1 MSKTIDRRM
10 EARRK
15 VCAQAFASDLGD
27 AIDTKC
33 VIRDVS
39 KTGCKIVSSQIRDL
53 PELIQLVV
61 EGIDQ
66 SIRGKI
72 VWRRGKMAGVCFEH
86 ACSDKVR
93 ASIETLYKS
102 LREDEEFDV
111 LILAYEDRWLSY
123 SDRMKRYNP
132 LRM

>member
-1 MSKTIDRRM
+1 M

-39 KTGCKIVSSQIRDL
+39 KTGCKIVSSQIQDM
-53 PELIQLVV
+53 PELIQLVA

-66 SIRGKI
+66 PIRGKI
-72 VWRRGKMAGVCFEH
+72 IWRRGKIAGVCFEH
-86 ACSDKVR
+86 ACSVEVR
-93 ASIETLYKS
+93 TSIETLYNS

-111 LILAYEDRWLSY
+111 LILGCEDQWLSY
-123 SDRMKRYNP
+123 SARLKKYNP